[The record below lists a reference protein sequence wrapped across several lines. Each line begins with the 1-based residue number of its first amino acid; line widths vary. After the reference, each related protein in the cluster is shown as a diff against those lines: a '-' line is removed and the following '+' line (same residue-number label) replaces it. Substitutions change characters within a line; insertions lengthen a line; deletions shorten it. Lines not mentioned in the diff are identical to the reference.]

1 MTEQT
6 AMQELY
12 SWFENTEN
20 WSRPDHKKEYEYQ
33 DILNKIESFVNKE
46 RQQMH
51 EMYFNGGVAS
61 FNASRGKDFLTFEQ
75 LYENKYTN
83 KNQIK

>member
-33 DILNKIESFVNKE
+33 DILNKINNLIKKE
-46 RQQMH
+46 KQQIMDA
-51 EMYFNGGVAS
+51 YKA
-61 FNASRGKDFLTFEQ
+61 DTFPCSDSDSEQ
-75 LYENKYTN
+75 YYNETY